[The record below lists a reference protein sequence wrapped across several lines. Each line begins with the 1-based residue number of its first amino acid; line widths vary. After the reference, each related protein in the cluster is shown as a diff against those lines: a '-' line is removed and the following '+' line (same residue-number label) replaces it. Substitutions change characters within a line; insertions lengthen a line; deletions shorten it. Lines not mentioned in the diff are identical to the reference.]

1 MNDCLKLKEIN
12 VNFITEYYIRLFGKQ
27 PAKQKFA
34 VVQTIQITLICS
46 KN

>member
-1 MNDCLKLKEIN
+1 MNICLKLKEIH
-12 VNFITEYYIRLFGKQ
+12 VNCITEYYIRLFAKQ

-34 VVQTIQITLICS
+34 IVQGTQITLICG